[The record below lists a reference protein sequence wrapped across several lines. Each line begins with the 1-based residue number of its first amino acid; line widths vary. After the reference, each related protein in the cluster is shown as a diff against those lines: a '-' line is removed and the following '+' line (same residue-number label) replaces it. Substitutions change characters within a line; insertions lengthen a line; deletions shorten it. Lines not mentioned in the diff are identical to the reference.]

1 MEGTGANLRL
11 PLNPPFFFESAAQYD
26 STTGPGSLGSGFAAL
41 VPLDEP
47 SGQVRAW
54 KTDLRPQF
62 TQQWNVF
69 AEYLLTPSTSANIG
83 YVGNHAT
90 HLVTPVE
97 GNQPLPGVGDP
108 NTWAPLQTRRPLYNT
123 APLITNISTT
133 ASRRW

>member
-1 MEGTGANLRL
+1 M

-26 STTGPGSLGSGFAAL
+26 STTGPGSLGSGFAGL
-41 VPLDEP
+41 VPLDRP

-54 KTDLRPQF
+54 RPSLRPQF

-69 AEYLLTPSTSANIG
+69 AEYLVTPSTSANIG

-108 NTWAPLQTRRPLYNT
+108 NDVGAAADAPSVVRHRAAHHEHLDDGV
-123 APLITNISTT
+123 
-133 ASRRW
+133 